1 MATLIKFIVVQ
12 SRIGVSARQGSPPDS
27 MISSYHG
34 HTSGSALDLTP
45 SAYQSMSTSLIE
57 NIKKSSSAADV
68 LMSQSLDLNN
78 LRNNHN
84 YSPLMQHNPLAAASK
99 MMPVPES
106 LMSPDC
112 GPISAAHMLPTS
124 ARIAQNST
132 PNRAVTAGTA
142 ALKKGEYFDSW
153 IAAIDLNE
161 LKTKA
166 LQCLHFTL
174 SQIPLKP
181 CPLS

>member
-1 MATLIKFIVVQ
+1 MSFAFPSVQ

-45 SAYQSMSTSLIE
+45 SYQMSTSLIE

-68 LMSQSLDLNN
+68 MSQSLDFNN
-78 LRNNHN
+78 LRNHGSSPGP
-84 YSPLMQHNPLAAASK
+84 YSQNPLTAASK

-112 GPISAAHMLPTS
+112 GPMAATQMLQSAG
-124 ARIAQNST
+124 RIMAPSVA
-132 PNRAVTAGTA
+132 NRTAIAV
-142 ALKKGEYFDSW
+142 KKG
-153 IAAIDLNE
+153 
-161 LKTKA
+161 K
-166 LQCLHFTL
+166 
-174 SQIPLKP
+174 
-181 CPLS
+181 